1 MFVKG
6 AITLS
11 KGFETWKRMVHAN
24 EAKMK
29 EIGFRILYAGTAADD
44 DSQLTV
50 IMHFDS
56 PQALEE
62 FKNDVDLTRERIE
75 AGVVMET
82 AVMTAM
88 TELSFANF
96 PV

>member
-6 AITLS
+6 PINLS
-11 KGFETWKRMVHAN
+11 RGFEAWKNMVQAN

-29 EIGFRILYAGTAADD
+29 KIGFRIVYAGTSVED

-62 FKNDVDLTRERIE
+62 FKNNAELTRERIE
-75 AGVVMET
+75 AGVIMET
-82 AVMTAM
+82 SVMTPM
-88 TELSFANF
+88 TDLSIVNF
-96 PV
+96 PG